1 MSKIFGEDLVCVLPV
16 WVGQRKAHLACKN
29 CSNYPK
35 RFSVWGPAQ
44 LGLIPEKGQLTKLSK
59 CCWSLTWSLYCSAFL
74 LSSSFS
80 IWHSLSFLSR
90 RLLILDWFWRS
101 LRHMTLCTSQSSAAN
116 TQRQVLTFYS
126 IVTNNREA
134 ERWQW
139 SIDLTP
145 HYVIQVIQKR
155 SSQLISWPDIE
166 EIKPNT
172 LKSHAHTHTHA
183 HPFNG
188 PLSRTIRVS
197 RYQKR
202 KPIWILLKQETVSGS
217 GICWAICKSAPR
229 SRQITMPAP
238 HHSVFYRPD
247 ALPAAQPTASKH
259 WRQYTLKSNITKSK
273 WSKLRQKNT

>member
-1 MSKIFGEDLVCVLPV
+1 MTMI
-16 WVGQRKAHLACKN
+16 N
-29 CSNYPK
+29 
-35 RFSVWGPAQ
+35 
-44 LGLIPEKGQLTKLSK
+44 
-59 CCWSLTWSLYCSAFL
+59 
-74 LSSSFS
+74 
-80 IWHSLSFLSR
+80 
-90 RLLILDWFWRS
+90 WFDAP
-101 LRHMTLCTSQSSAAN
+101 LRHSSHSETFFPADLLAWYWRN
-116 TQRQVLTFYS
+116 QTQHTKITRT
-126 IVTNNREA
+126 
-134 ERWQW
+134 
-139 SIDLTP
+139 
-145 HYVIQVIQKR
+145 
-155 SSQLISWPDIE
+155 
-166 EIKPNT
+166 
-172 LKSHAHTHTHA
+172 HTHTHA

-229 SRQITMPAP
+229 SRQITMPTP